1 MTTIQDYQNKHEYDI
16 KYYRKKMSKYLS
28 TYNQI
33 KEGIRFKEEDI
44 QNLEKEYFEA
54 CPAVHKINKT
64 GVSWTIEDKRKYMA
78 NKIKADIAIDKI
90 HIKQMERCLFIVQK
104 EKYYDII
111 PLYYFEHNTIEA
123 IAEKLYCD
131 TVTVYRNKNALLDKM
146 IVCYFGAR
154 SIL

>member
-1 MTTIQDYQNKHEYDI
+1 MTSKQDYQNKNKHNT
-16 KYYRKKMSKYLS
+16 KYYRRQMSKYLS

-64 GVSWTIEDKRKYMA
+64 GVSWSIEDKRKYMA